1 MATVALSGIITPT
14 NVVTATSTTT
24 LTNKTISGAS
34 NTLSNIPLSTGV
46 TGTLPIANGGTNSTA
61 TPTAGTVPYGTGTA
75 FAFSAAGSSGQF
87 LQSNGSSA
95 PTWATVGSSALIF
108 LSTVTASNSA
118 TVDIETTFN
127 STYTNYLLVVAD
139 VSLVTGGGTLQA
151 LLKIN
156 GTYQTGSYRSFLI
169 SGDSSATTIT
179 GTNQDLPASTP
190 ANVFISLGQGNRN
203 GGFTMLIQAPSD
215 TANYKPISFNGSFNN
230 NSGQITT
237 VIGSIMNLSGTQAMT
252 GIRFQA
258 SSGNIDTGT
267 FRLYGIA
274 NS

>member
-1 MATVALSGIITPT
+1 M
-14 NVVTATSTTT
+14 TTT
-24 LTNKTISGAS
+24 INADTVVGGAIVTGDASGELALQAAGATKLTVNSS
-34 NTLSNIPLSTGV
+34 GV
-46 TGTLPIANGGTNSTA
+46 TLASALPIASGGTNSTA

-75 FAFSAAGSSGQF
+75 LAYTSAGTSGQL
-87 LQSNGSSA
+87 LQSNGASA
-95 PTWATVGSSALIF
+95 PTWVAASSGALVF

-127 STYTNYLLVVAD
+127 STYTNYLLVAAD

-156 GTYQTGSYRSFLI
+156 GTYQTSSYRTFII
-169 SGDSSATTIT
+169 SGDSSLSPVG
-179 GTNQDLPASTP
+179 GTNQDLTAF
-190 ANVFISLGQGNRN
+190 ANVFIDLGQGTRN
-203 GGFTMLIQAPSD
+203 GGFSMLIQDPSS
-215 TANYKPISFNGSFNN
+215 TANYKPISFNGAFNN
-230 NSGQITT
+230 NSGQVTT
-237 VIGSIMNLSGTQAMT
+237 VIGSIMGLSGTQAMT

-267 FRLYGIA
+267 FRLYGIV